1 MVPEDRLGGRE
12 GRFEGFAGELTA
24 QELDDLA
31 SRGVRRPFRR
41 GAFVMTE
48 GEASDHVAVL
58 LAGRVKVSSYATDGK
73 EVVLA
78 VRGPGELLGDFSA
91 LDGAPRSATV
101 SALEAIEALMIPAER
116 FKAFL
121 QDHPRLAVLLL
132 QTWSRRVRDADR
144 KRVEFGAYDTP
155 ARVARRLIEL
165 VERFGEADGAS
176 MRISLS
182 LTQDELAGWTGA
194 SREAVSKA
202 LREFRDRGWI
212 STGRRAITVLDVE
225 SLRSRAT

>member
-1 MVPEDRLGGRE
+1 VSVE
-12 GRFEGFAGELTA
+12 GRFEGFGAALSAAEL
-24 QELDDLA
+24 EDLI

-41 GAFVMTE
+41 GAFIMTE
-48 GEASDHVAVL
+48 GEASDHVVVL
-58 LAGRVKVSSYATDGK
+58 LSGRSKVSSYTADGK

-91 LDGAPRSATV
+91 LDGGSRSATV
-101 SALEAIEALMIPAER
+101 TALEAIEALIIPAER
-116 FKAFL
+116 FKIYL
-121 QDHPRLAVLLL
+121 EDHARLAVLLL

-155 ARVARRLIEL
+155 GRVARRLIEL
-165 VERFGEADGAS
+165 VERYGEGEGS
-176 MRISLS
+176 SVRISLS

-202 LREFRDRGWI
+202 LREFRDRQWI

-225 SLRSRAT
+225 GLRGRAV

>member
-1 MVPEDRLGGRE
+1 MWSCC
-12 GRFEGFAGELTA
+12 
-24 QELDDLA
+24 
-31 SRGVRRPFRR
+31 SRGR
-41 GAFVMTE
+41 A
-48 GEASDHVAVL
+48 
-58 LAGRVKVSSYATDGK
+58 KVSSYTTDGK

-91 LDGAPRSATV
+91 LDGGARSATV
-101 SALEAIEALMIPAER
+101 VGSRVDRGSGHPVRPVQALPRGPLRARRSCSCRPGAGAL
-116 FKAFL
+116 
-121 QDHPRLAVLLL
+121 
-132 QTWSRRVRDADR
+132 RDADR

-155 ARVARRLIEL
+155 GRVARRLLEL
-165 VERFGEADGAS
+165 VDRYGESEGADV

-212 STGRRAITVLDVE
+212 TTGRRSIIVLDVE
-225 SLRSRAT
+225 ALRASAFALGRA

>member
-1 MVPEDRLGGRE
+1 MNGLIGE
-12 GRFEGFAGELTA
+12 GRFEGFAASLSTEEL
-24 QELDDLA
+24 EDLI

-41 GAFVMTE
+41 GSFIMTE
-48 GEASDHVAVL
+48 GEASDHVVVL
-58 LAGRVKVSSYATDGK
+58 LSGRAKVSSYTADGK

-91 LDGAPRSATV
+91 LDEGARSATV
-101 SALEAIEALMIPAER
+101 AALEAIEALVIPADR
-116 FKAFL
+116 FKL
-121 QDHPRLAVLLL
+121 YLEDHPRLAVLLL

-155 ARVARRLIEL
+155 GRVARRLIEL
-165 VERFGEADGAS
+165 VERYGEGDGAM

-225 SLRSRAT
+225 ALRTRSA

>member
-1 MVPEDRLGGRE
+1 MDAFNGETRLD
-12 GRFEGFAGELTA
+12 GFGAALTA
-24 QELDDLA
+24 SEFDDLL

-41 GAFVMTE
+41 GAFIMTE
-48 GEASDHVAVL
+48 GEASDHVVVL
-58 LAGRVKVSSYATDGK
+58 LVGRAKVSSYTADGK

-101 SALEAIEALMIPAER
+101 SGLEPIEALIIPSER
-116 FKAFL
+116 FVRFL
-121 QDHPRLAVLLL
+121 EDHARLAILLL

-155 ARVARRLIEL
+155 GRVARRLLEL
-165 VERFGEADGAS
+165 VERYGEGDGTV
-176 MRISLS
+176 MRIDLS
-182 LTQDELAGWTGA
+182 LTQDELAGWTGS

-212 STGRRAITVLDVE
+212 ETGRRSIKVLDVHALRTR
-225 SLRSRAT
+225 SL

>member
-1 MVPEDRLGGRE
+1 MSGES
-12 GRFEGFAGELTA
+12 RFEGFAAALTA
-24 QELDDLA
+24 EELEDLI

-41 GAFVMTE
+41 GAFIMTE
-48 GEASDHVAVL
+48 GEASDHVVVL
-58 LAGRVKVSSYATDGK
+58 LNGRAKVSSYTADGK

-91 LDGAPRSATV
+91 LDGGARSATV
-101 SALEAIEALMIPAER
+101 AALEAIEALMIPADR
-116 FKAFL
+116 FKLFL
-121 QDHPRLAVLLL
+121 EHHPRLAVLLL

-155 ARVARRLIEL
+155 GRVARRLMEL
-165 VERFGEADGAS
+165 VERYGEGDGT
-176 MRISLS
+176 MVRISLS

-212 STGRRAITVLDVE
+212 ATGRRAITVLDVDA
-225 SLRSRAT
+225 LRARAV

>member
-1 MVPEDRLGGRE
+1 MTDRL
-12 GRFEGFAGELTA
+12 EGFGGALTTA
-24 QELDDLA
+24 EMEDLL
-31 SRGVRRPFRR
+31 SRGVKRPFRR
-41 GAFVMTE
+41 GAFIMTE
-48 GEASDHVAVL
+48 GEASDHVVVL
-58 LAGRVKVSSYATDGK
+58 LAGRAKVSSYTADGK

-91 LDGAPRSATV
+91 LDGGSRSATV
-101 SALEAIEALMIPAER
+101 SALESIEALIIPSQR
-116 FKAFL
+116 FKIFL
-121 QDHPRLAVLLL
+121 EDHARLAILLL

-155 ARVARRLIEL
+155 GRVARRLLEL
-165 VERFGEADGAS
+165 VDRYGETEGPG

-212 STGRRAITVLDVE
+212 TTGRRTITVADVDA
-225 SLRSRAT
+225 LRSRAV

>member
-1 MVPEDRLGGRE
+1 MSGES
-12 GRFEGFAGELTA
+12 RFEGFAAALTA
-24 QELDDLA
+24 EELEDLI

-41 GAFVMTE
+41 GSFIMTE
-48 GEASDHVAVL
+48 GEASDHVVVL
-58 LAGRVKVSSYATDGK
+58 LNGRAKVSSYTADGK

-91 LDGAPRSATV
+91 LDGGARSATV
-101 SALEAIEALMIPAER
+101 AALEAIEALMIPADR
-116 FKAFL
+116 FKLFL
-121 QDHPRLAVLLL
+121 EHHPRLAVLLL

-155 ARVARRLIEL
+155 GRVARRLMEL
-165 VERFGEADGAS
+165 VERYGEGDGT
-176 MRISLS
+176 MVRISLS

-212 STGRRAITVLDVE
+212 ATGRRAITVLDVDA
-225 SLRSRAT
+225 LRARAV

>member
-1 MVPEDRLGGRE
+1 MNGLVGE
-12 GRFEGFAGELTA
+12 GRFEGFASSLSTEEL
-24 QELDDLA
+24 EDLV

-41 GAFVMTE
+41 GSFIMTE
-48 GEASDHVAVL
+48 GEASDHVVVL
-58 LAGRVKVSSYATDGK
+58 LSGRAKVSSYTADGK

-91 LDGAPRSATV
+91 LDEGARSATV
-101 SALEAIEALMIPAER
+101 AALEAIEALVIPADR
-116 FKAFL
+116 FKLFL
-121 QDHPRLAVLLL
+121 EDHPRLAILLL

-155 ARVARRLIEL
+155 GRVARRLIEL
-165 VERFGEADGAS
+165 VERYGEGDGAS

-225 SLRSRAT
+225 ALRARSA

>member
-1 MVPEDRLGGRE
+1 MNGLVGE
-12 GRFEGFAGELTA
+12 GRFEGFASSLSTEEL
-24 QELDDLA
+24 EDLV

-41 GAFVMTE
+41 GSFIMTE
-48 GEASDHVAVL
+48 GEASDHVVVL
-58 LAGRVKVSSYATDGK
+58 LSGRAKVSSYTADGK

-91 LDGAPRSATV
+91 LDEGARSATV
-101 SALEAIEALMIPAER
+101 AALEAIEALVIPADR
-116 FKAFL
+116 FKL
-121 QDHPRLAVLLL
+121 YLEDHPRLAVLLL

-155 ARVARRLIEL
+155 GRVARRLIEL
-165 VERFGEADGAS
+165 VERYGEGDGAS

-225 SLRSRAT
+225 ALRTRSA

>member
-1 MVPEDRLGGRE
+1 MNGES
-12 GRFEGFAGELTA
+12 RFEGFAAALTA
-24 QELDDLA
+24 EELEDLV

-41 GAFVMTE
+41 GAFIMTE
-48 GEASDHVAVL
+48 GEASDHVVVL
-58 LAGRVKVSSYATDGK
+58 LNGRAKVSSYTADGK

-91 LDGAPRSATV
+91 LDGGARSATV
-101 SALEAIEALMIPAER
+101 AALEAIEALMIPADR
-116 FKAFL
+116 FKSFL
-121 QDHPRLAVLLL
+121 EDNPRLAVLLL

-155 ARVARRLIEL
+155 GRVARRLMEL
-165 VERFGEADGAS
+165 VERYGEGDGT
-176 MRISLS
+176 MVRISLS

-212 STGRRAITVLDVE
+212 ATGRRAITVLDVDA
-225 SLRSRAT
+225 LRARAV

>member
-1 MVPEDRLGGRE
+1 MVGSPGSVRKLD
-12 GRFEGFAGELTA
+12 GFGAALKPDEF
-24 QELDDLA
+24 DDLL

-41 GAFVMTE
+41 GSFIMTE
-48 GEASDHVAVL
+48 GEASDHVVVL
-58 LAGRVKVSSYATDGK
+58 LSGRAKVSSYTEDGK

-101 SALEAIEALMIPAER
+101 AALETIEALILGSER
-116 FKAFL
+116 FLQFL
-121 QDHPRLAVLLL
+121 EDHPRVAILLL
-132 QTWSRRVRDADR
+132 RTWSHRVRDADR

-155 ARVARRLIEL
+155 GRVARRLLEL
-165 VERFGEADGAS
+165 VERYGDQEG
-176 MRISLS
+176 RITLS
-182 LTQDELAGWTGA
+182 LTQDELAGWTGS

-212 STGRRAITVLDVE
+212 TTGRRSIVVLDVDALRAR
-225 SLRSRAT
+225 SL

>member
-1 MVPEDRLGGRE
+1 MGGFDGETRLD
-12 GRFEGFAGELTA
+12 GFGAALTVS
-24 QELDDLA
+24 ELDDLL
-31 SRGVRRPFRR
+31 SRGVKRPFRR
-41 GAFVMTE
+41 GAFIMTE
-48 GEASDHVAVL
+48 GESSDHVVVL
-58 LAGRVKVSSYATDGK
+58 LSGRAKVSSYTMDGK

-101 SALEAIEALMIPAER
+101 SALEPIEALILPSDR
-116 FKAFL
+116 FTAFL
-121 QDHPRLAVLLL
+121 EDHARLAILLL

-155 ARVARRLIEL
+155 GRVARRLLEL
-165 VERFGEADGAS
+165 VDRYGEGDGPVK
-176 MRISLS
+176 RIDLS
-182 LTQDELAGWTGA
+182 LTQDELAGWTGS

-212 STGRRAITVLDVE
+212 ETGRRSIKVLDVE
-225 SLRSRAT
+225 ALRSRSL

>member
-1 MVPEDRLGGRE
+1 MSAGE
-12 GRFEGFAGELTA
+12 GRYEGFAALLTTEEL
-24 QELDDLA
+24 EDLI

-41 GAFVMTE
+41 GSFIMTE
-48 GEASDHVAVL
+48 GEASDHVVVL
-58 LAGRVKVSSYATDGK
+58 LNGRAKVSSYTADGK

-91 LDGAPRSATV
+91 LDEGARSATV
-101 SALEAIEALMIPAER
+101 AALEAIEALVIPADR
-116 FKAFL
+116 FKL
-121 QDHPRLAVLLL
+121 YLEDHPRLAVLLL

-155 ARVARRLIEL
+155 GRVARRLIEL
-165 VERFGEADGAS
+165 VERYGEGDGAR

-212 STGRRAITVLDVE
+212 STGRRAITVLDVDA
-225 SLRSRAT
+225 LRARSA

>member
-1 MVPEDRLGGRE
+1 MPPGSGAVQGEN
-12 GRFEGFAGELTA
+12 RFEGFAAALTA
-24 QELDDLA
+24 AELEDLI
-31 SRGVRRPFRR
+31 SRGVKRPFRR
-41 GAFVMTE
+41 GSFIMTE
-48 GEASDHVAVL
+48 GEASDHVVVL
-58 LAGRVKVSSYATDGK
+58 LAGRAKVSSYTAEGK

-101 SALEAIEALMIPAER
+101 SALEPIEALILGSER
-116 FKAFL
+116 FLAFL
-121 QDHPRLAVLLL
+121 EDHPRLAVLLL

-155 ARVARRLIEL
+155 GRVARRLLEL
-165 VERFGEADGAS
+165 VDRYGEGEGS
-176 MRISLS
+176 SVRISIS
-182 LTQDELAGWTGA
+182 LTQDELAGWTGS

-212 STGRRAITVLDVE
+212 TTGRRSITVLDLDA
-225 SLRSRAT
+225 LRNRAL

>member
-1 MVPEDRLGGRE
+1 MNGLIGE
-12 GRFEGFAGELTA
+12 GRFEGFASALSTEEL
-24 QELDDLA
+24 EDLI

-41 GAFVMTE
+41 GSFIMTE
-48 GEASDHVAVL
+48 GEASDHVVVL
-58 LAGRVKVSSYATDGK
+58 LSGRAKVSSYTADGK

-91 LDGAPRSATV
+91 LDEGARSATV
-101 SALEAIEALMIPAER
+101 AALEAIEALVIPADR
-116 FKAFL
+116 FKL
-121 QDHPRLAVLLL
+121 YLEDHPRLAVLLL

-155 ARVARRLIEL
+155 GRVARRLIEL
-165 VERFGEADGAS
+165 VERYGEGDGAS

-212 STGRRAITVLDVE
+212 STGRRAITVMDVE
-225 SLRSRAT
+225 ALRTRST

>member
-1 MVPEDRLGGRE
+1 MASMNGLVGE
-12 GRFEGFAGELTA
+12 GRFEGFAASLSTDEL
-24 QELDDLA
+24 EDLI

-41 GAFVMTE
+41 GSFIMTE
-48 GEASDHVAVL
+48 GEASDHVVVL
-58 LAGRVKVSSYATDGK
+58 LSGRAKVSSYTADGK

-91 LDGAPRSATV
+91 LDEGARSATV
-101 SALEAIEALMIPAER
+101 AALEAIEALVIPADR
-116 FKAFL
+116 FKL
-121 QDHPRLAVLLL
+121 YLEDHPRLAVLLL

-155 ARVARRLIEL
+155 GRVARRLIEL
-165 VERFGEADGAS
+165 VERYGEGDGQ
-176 MRISLS
+176 MVRISLS

-225 SLRSRAT
+225 ALRARSA